1 MASTVSSCRSQRK
14 WFGRALEGS
23 FLSSISTLWWHYSA
37 IGLCLL
43 SLLGPLPWLY
53 PVSVCHTK
61 CDLTAL
67 APAFCLL
74 PQGIRVAMETG
85 EDAGPAELAHVC
97 SPACP
102 VPVCGLQMQW
112 PQCGIPIPCA
122 ANADQEQ
129 MKDSVCLE
137 KLCALVQ
144 M

>member
-14 WFGRALEGS
+14 RFGLALEGS
-23 FLSSISTLWWHYSA
+23 FLSSISTLRWHYSEQA
-37 IGLCLL
+37 ETAR
-43 SLLGPLPWLY
+43 
-53 PVSVCHTK
+53 SVCWAHCHGYTPCPHVTA
-61 CDLTAL
+61 CDLTAR

-74 PQGIRVAMETG
+74 PQGILVAMETG
-85 EDAGPAELAHVC
+85 EDAGPGWLAQVC
-97 SPACP
+97 SPACL

-112 PQCGIPIPCA
+112 PQCGIPIPCG

-129 MKDSVCLE
+129 MKDSTCLE